1 MGVYKAEAIV
11 LRSRK
16 LNEADNLITLFS
28 REHGKI
34 HAVAKGVRKPKS
46 RKRGGVQ
53 LFTHGKFLLYEG
65 KTLDHITQCESK
77 NSFAKLVGDL
87 ELFAHAAYLAEMVDG
102 LLAENEPQEG
112 VYLLL
117 LTCLHLLEHHNP
129 ELLAR
134 AFELRLANLL
144 GYRPQLAECVH
155 CGKTMPF
162 KQIKFSAALGGVLCP
177 ACWGQDVF
185 AGKCSL
191 GTLGALQQLQR
202 MDLRRLGVLKLTPET
217 RKEMEKILRLFLGYR
232 LEKRLK
238 ALDFLQLISE
248 SRDGYTTG
256 SLAATKDIM
265 FLEQGKEAK
274 LWKEDAANETV
285 KKQDTQERN
294 VTGEN

>member
-1 MGVYKAEAIV
+1 MGIYKAEAIV

-53 LFTHGKFLLYEG
+53 LFTHGKFLLYAG
-65 KTLDHITQCESK
+65 KSLDHITQCESK

-87 ELFAHAAYLAEMVDG
+87 ELFAHASYLAEIVDG
-102 LLAENEPQEG
+102 LLAENEPQEE

-117 LTCLHLLEHHNP
+117 LTSLHLLEHHNP

-134 AFELRLANLL
+134 AFEVRLANLL
-144 GYRPQLAECVH
+144 GYSPQLTECVH
-155 CGKTMPF
+155 CGKTMPV

-177 ACWGQDVF
+177 ACWGQDSF
-185 AGKCSL
+185 ASRCSL

-202 MDLRRLGVLKLTPET
+202 MDLRRLGVLKLTPEI
-217 RKEMEKILRLFLGYR
+217 RREMEKILRLFLSYR

-238 ALDFLQLISE
+238 ALDFLQMISE
-248 SRDGYTTG
+248 ARDGYTTG
-256 SLAATKDIM
+256 SLAATKDDV

-274 LWKEDAANETV
+274 SWNEDAANEV
-285 KKQDTQERN
+285 AERQDTLGRN
-294 VTGEN
+294 VTAEN